1 MNLVKLFV
9 LVIYISLAFLITAC
23 STAVPV
29 TQSFPQAPAM
39 LKEKCP
45 ELKTIQGEKVTII
58 DFTKTVSEN
67 YTTYYQCAGR
77 TDAWI
82 DWYNQQKKIWEEMQ

>member
-1 MNLVKLFV
+1 MNLVRLSI
-9 LVIYISLAFLITAC
+9 LVVFIVLAFLITAC

-29 TQSFPQAPAM
+29 TQNFPDAPDM

-58 DFTKTVSEN
+58 EFTRTVSEN
-67 YTTYYQCAGR
+67 YTTYHQCAGR

-82 DWYNQQKKIWEEMQ
+82 DWYNQQKKIWEQMK